1 LDNTIPGGMGGQD
14 AIVHLRALDSQVKA
28 LISSGYATDPV
39 LANYAQYGFDGVLTK
54 PYTVQRVQTALQRV
68 LRQP

>member
-1 LDNTIPGGMGGQD
+1 M
-14 AIVHLRALDSQVKA
+14 AH
-28 LISSGYATDPV
+28 
-39 LANYAQYGFDGVLTK
+39 YAQYGFDGVVAK